1 MHACY
6 ILYTT
11 HIYYYILCAY
21 THTYTIPYTLHTMPF
36 TVPYTHTIL
45 IHMYTHI
52 IGGIIKDI
60 MLVALSFTVFNS
72 PVTLIQLF
80 GYSISLTGINAYKN
94 YKSNPELFT
103 RIVYDTIGTGLSFLS
118 GIVRID
124 LGKISALNSSINIS
138 AGGGGASGGGMSGHN
153 SDSLTVGGK
162 YELVPTYE
170 EEEEQK
176 DKDRGQNYDLKD
188 EDMIADV

>member
-1 MHACY
+1 
-6 ILYTT
+6 
-11 HIYYYILCAY
+11 
-21 THTYTIPYTLHTMPF
+21 
-36 TVPYTHTIL
+36 
-45 IHMYTHI
+45 
-52 IGGIIKDI
+52 
-60 MLVALSFTVFNS
+60 MLVALSFTIFGS

-94 YKSNPELFT
+94 YKSNPEQFT
-103 RIVYDTIGTGLSFLS
+103 RSVYDTIDTGLSFLS
-118 GIVRID
+118 GMIRID

-138 AGGGGASGGGMSGHN
+138 GTSGSGRGVIGHN
-153 SDSLTVGGK
+153 SDPSTTGGK

-176 DKDRGQNYDLKD
+176 DKDKGQNYDLKD